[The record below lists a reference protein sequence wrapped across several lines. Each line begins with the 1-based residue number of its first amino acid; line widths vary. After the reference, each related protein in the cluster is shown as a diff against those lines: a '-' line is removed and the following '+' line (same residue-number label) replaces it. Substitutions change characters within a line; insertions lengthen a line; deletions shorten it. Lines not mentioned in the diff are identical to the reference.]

1 MQKKKVCKSTYNYVK
16 CITIHLYFAQ
26 FQSGEGARYVT
37 RRAALNKLQLSLKDF
52 RTLCIIKGIYP
63 REPAHRRRAQRG
75 KSGIHILYLKK
86 DILFLL
92 HEPMIWKLRDLQVS
106 SVYEI
111 YILHIFNNFIC
122 RCT

>member
-1 MQKKKVCKSTYNYVK
+1 M
-16 CITIHLYFAQ
+16 Q

-75 KSGIHILYLKK
+75 KSGIQILYLKK

-92 HEPMIWKLRDLQVS
+92 HEPMIWKLRDLQVK
-106 SVYEI
+106 SVYETC
-111 YILHIFNNFIC
+111 LFVFL
-122 RCT
+122 

>member
-1 MQKKKVCKSTYNYVK
+1 MPMQKKKVRIKTLILCL
-16 CITIHLYFAQ
+16 IIFLTIYTFFVQ
-26 FQSGEGARYVT
+26 FQSGEGARYIT

-92 HEPMIWKLRDLQVS
+92 HEPMIWKLRDLQVRINLS
-106 SVYEI
+106 NLEI
-111 YILHIFNNFIC
+111 CN
-122 RCT
+122 

>member
-1 MQKKKVCKSTYNYVK
+1 MLF
-16 CITIHLYFAQ
+16 IFYFAQ

-106 SVYEI
+106 SVYEL
-111 YILHIFNNFIC
+111 YILHVFNNLIL
-122 RCT
+122 

>member
-1 MQKKKVCKSTYNYVK
+1 M
-16 CITIHLYFAQ
+16 LQ

-52 RTLCIIKGIYP
+52 RSLCIIKGIYP
-63 REPAHRRRAQRG
+63 REPAHRRRAQKG

-92 HEPMIWKLRDLQVS
+92 HEPMIWKLRDLQVPN
-106 SVYEI
+106 I
-111 YILHIFNNFIC
+111 YYQNNYYIFNVVIILI
-122 RCT
+122 RYT